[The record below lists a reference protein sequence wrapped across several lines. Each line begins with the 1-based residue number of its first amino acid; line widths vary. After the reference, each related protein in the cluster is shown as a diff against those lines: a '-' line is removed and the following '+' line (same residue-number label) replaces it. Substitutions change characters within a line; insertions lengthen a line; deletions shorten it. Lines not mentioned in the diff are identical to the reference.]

1 MPPAVARTST
11 DIPPVGRRS
20 LPSGATNPGQT
31 PLASLPRISQ
41 PSYPESM
48 SELPSPPV
56 ARREPLTN
64 TLHGQTLNDD
74 YAWLRNKDSEEVTAY
89 LVAENAYADAW
100 MAPTKPLQE
109 TLYREMLS
117 HIKETDESYPYRYAG
132 YYYYSR
138 TVEGSQ
144 YTIYCRRKGSMDAPE
159 EIILDGNELAKGH
172 PFMALG
178 GFSISEDQNLLA
190 YSVDHTGFRQYT
202 LHVKDLRSGET
213 LPDTAERVGSFV
225 WANDNTTLFYSV
237 EDEET
242 KRQHQLYRHSLGQ
255 PQSADTLVFEEPDE
269 RFNLGAGKT
278 RDLKFILLEIGSHTT
293 SESHFLPASDPL
305 AAWTLIEPRRD
316 DIEYYPD
323 HRDGLFYIRVNDTG
337 RNFRLVTTPVGQP
350 SASHWRELIPH
361 RDDVMLEDID
371 LFATFAAIGTRSN
384 GLPHIE
390 IAPFAEAGVL
400 GPAREIAL
408 PEPVYSVGGG
418 TNPDFATTSY
428 RYGYQSLVTPASVYE
443 LEIATHE
450 SILRKQQEVPGGFDR
465 TLYASERVFAIA
477 EDGTKVPVSIVY
489 RRDKKTTANPLHVY
503 AYGSYGYSLPVS
515 FSGNRLSLLDRGVV
529 MAFAHIRGGGDMGK
543 PWHDAGRLMQ
553 KRNTFTDFITAVQHL
568 TANGYGDP
576 ARVSAEGGSA
586 GGLLMGAITNL
597 RPDLFRA
604 IISHVPFVDVMNTML
619 DASLPLTV
627 PEYEEWGNPNEPAA
641 FEYMLSYSP
650 YDNLKAAAYPA
661 ILVKTSLNDSQVM
674 YWEPAKYV
682 ARLRTL
688 KQDNNPLLLY
698 TNMAAGHGGAS
709 GRYDYLREIAF
720 DYAFILRTLGVH

>member
-1 MPPAVARTST
+1 
-11 DIPPVGRRS
+11 
-20 LPSGATNPGQT
+20 
-31 PLASLPRISQ
+31 
-41 PSYPESM
+41 M
-48 SELPSPPV
+48 SEMPLPPV
-56 ARREPLTN
+56 ARREPLTT
-64 TLHGQTLNDD
+64 TLHGHTLHDD
-74 YAWLRNKDSEEVTAY
+74 YAWLRNKESQEVTAY
-89 LVAENAYADAW
+89 LEAENAYTEAW
-100 MAPTKPLQE
+100 MAPTKDLQE

-117 HIKETDESYPYRYAG
+117 HIKETDESYPYHYAG
-132 YYYYSR
+132 HYYYSR

-144 YTIYCRRKGSMDAPE
+144 YAIYCRRKGSMEAPE
-159 EIILDGNELAKGH
+159 EVILDGNQLAVGH

-178 GFSISEDQNLLA
+178 AFSISEDQNLLA

-202 LHVKDLRSGET
+202 LHIRDLRSKISAPT
-213 LPDTAERVGSFV
+213 RCSPDTAERVGSIV

-242 KRQHQLYRHSLGQ
+242 KRQHQLYRHTLGQ

-278 RDLKFILLEIGSHTT
+278 RDKKYILLEIGSHTT
-293 SESHFLPASDPL
+293 SEGHFLPASQPT
-305 AAWTLIEPRRD
+305 APWTLIEPRRD
-316 DIEYYPD
+316 DIEYYTD
-323 HRDGLFYIRVNDTG
+323 HRDGLFYIRANDTG

-350 SASHWRELIPH
+350 SSKNWSELIPH
-361 RDDVMLEDID
+361 RDSVMLEDVD

-390 IAPFAEAGVL
+390 IAHFDPGAKL
-400 GPAREIAL
+400 GPTREIAL
-408 PEPVYSVGGG
+408 PEPVYTVHGGI
-418 TNPDFATTSY
+418 NPEFATTSY

-443 LEIATHE
+443 LDITTHE

-465 TLYASERVFAIA
+465 SLYASERVFATA
-477 EDGTKVPVSIVY
+477 EDGTSVPVSIVY
-489 RRDKKTTANPLHVY
+489 RRDTKTSSNPLHVY
-503 AYGSYGYSLPVS
+503 AYGSYGYPLPIGFNS
-515 FSGNRLSLLDRGVV
+515 NRLSLLDRGVV

-553 KRNTFTDFITAVQHL
+553 KRNTFTDFIAAVQHL
-568 TANGYGDP
+568 TRNGYGDP
-576 ARVSAEGGSA
+576 GRVSAEGGSA
-586 GGLLMGAITNL
+586 GGLLMGAVTNL

-641 FEYMLSYSP
+641 FAYMLSYSP
-650 YDNLKAAAYPA
+650 YDNLKPGKYPA

-682 ARLRTL
+682 AKLRTL

-720 DYAFILRTLGVH
+720 DYAFILRTLEVVKVTTDDSRELQTTPASTRP

>member
-1 MPPAVARTST
+1 MPQTVIS
-11 DIPPVGRRS
+11 
-20 LPSGATNPGQT
+20 QT
-31 PLASLPRISQ
+31 PL
-41 PSYPESM
+41 
-48 SELPSPPV
+48 PPV
-56 ARREPLTN
+56 ARREPLTH
-64 TLHGQTLNDD
+64 TLHGQTLHDD
-74 YAWLRNKDSEEVTAY
+74 YAWLRNKDSEEVTTY
-89 LVAENAYADAW
+89 LKAENAYAEAW

-117 HIKETDESYPYRYAG
+117 HIKETDESYPYHYAG

-144 YTIYCRRKGSMDAPE
+144 YTIYCRRKGSMEAAE

-178 GFSISEDQNLLA
+178 AFAISEDQNLLA

-202 LHVKDLRSGET
+202 LHIKDLRTSET
-213 LPDTAERVGSFV
+213 LPDTAERVGSIV

-242 KRQHQLYRHSLGQ
+242 KRQHRLYRHTLGQ
-255 PQSADTLVFEEPDE
+255 PQAADTLVFEEPDE

-293 SESHFLPASDPL
+293 SESHYIPASNPT

-316 DIEYYPD
+316 NIEYYAD
-323 HRDGLFYIRVNDTG
+323 HRDGLFYIRANDTG
-337 RNFRLVTTPVGQP
+337 RNFRLVTVPVNQP
-350 SASHWRELIPH
+350 ASKNWRELIAH
-361 RDDVMLEDID
+361 RDDVMLEDVD

-390 IAPFAEAGVL
+390 ITPFAEAGTL
-400 GPAREIAL
+400 GPPREIAL
-408 PEPVYSVGGG
+408 PEPVYSVHGG
-418 TNPDFATTSY
+418 TNPDFAATSY

-443 LEIATHE
+443 LDIASHE

-465 TLYASERVFAIA
+465 TLYASERVFATA
-477 EDGTKVPVSIVY
+477 EDGTQVPVSIVY
-489 RRDKKTTANPLHVY
+489 RRDRKTAANPLHVY
-503 AYGSYGYSLPVS
+503 AYGSYGYSLPVG
-515 FSGNRLSLLDRGVV
+515 FNGNRLSLLDRGVV

-553 KRNTFTDFITAVQHL
+553 KRNTFTDFIAAVEHL
-568 TANGYGDP
+568 TRNGYGDP
-576 ARVSAEGGSA
+576 ARVSIEGGSA
-586 GGLLMGAITNL
+586 GGLLMGAVTNL

-604 IISHVPFVDVMNTML
+604 VISHVPFVDVMNTML

-641 FEYMLSYSP
+641 FAYMLSYSP
-650 YDNLKAAAYPA
+650 YDNLKSGAYPA

-682 ARLRTL
+682 AKLRTL
-688 KQDNNPLLLY
+688 KHDQNPLLLY

-720 DYAFILRTLGVH
+720 DYAFILRTLGAE

>member
-1 MPPAVARTST
+1 
-11 DIPPVGRRS
+11 
-20 LPSGATNPGQT
+20 
-31 PLASLPRISQ
+31 
-41 PSYPESM
+41 M
-48 SELPSPPV
+48 SDLPSPPV
-56 ARREPLTN
+56 ARREPLTK
-64 TLHGQTLNDD
+64 TLHGHTLHDD

-89 LVAENAYADAW
+89 LEAENAYADAW

-117 HIKETDESYPYRYAG
+117 HIKETDESYPYHYAG
-132 YYYYSR
+132 YYYYAR

-144 YTIYCRRKGSMDAPE
+144 YAIHCRRKGSMDAPE

-178 GFSISEDQNLLA
+178 GFNISEDQNLLA
-190 YSVDHTGFRQYT
+190 YSVDHTGFRQYA
-202 LHVKDLRSGET
+202 LHIKDLRSGET
-213 LPDTAERVGSFV
+213 LSDTAERVGSLV

-242 KRQHQLYRHSLGQ
+242 KRQHRLYRHTLGQ
-255 PQSADTLVFEEPDE
+255 PQSADTLIFEEPDE

-278 RDLKFILLEIGSHTT
+278 RDNKFILLEIGSHTT
-293 SESHFLPASDPL
+293 SESHFLSATDPL

-337 RNFRLVTTPVGQP
+337 RNFRLVTTSVGQP
-350 SASHWRELIPH
+350 SASHWREVIPH

-371 LFATFAAIGTRSN
+371 LFAAFAAIGTRSN

-390 IAPFAEAGVL
+390 IAPFAEAGAL
-400 GPAREIAL
+400 GPALEIAL
-408 PEPVYSVGGG
+408 PEPVYSVHGG

-450 SILRKQQEVPGGFDR
+450 STLRKQQEVPGGFDR
-465 TLYASERVFAIA
+465 TLYASERVFATA
-477 EDGTKVPVSIVY
+477 ADGTKVPVSIVY
-489 RRDKKTTANPLHVY
+489 RRDKKTAANPLHVY

-553 KRNTFTDFITAVQHL
+553 KRNTFTDFITAVEHL
-568 TANGYGDP
+568 TKNGFGDA
-576 ARVSAEGGSA
+576 ARVSIEGGSA
-586 GGLLMGAITNL
+586 GGLLMGAVTNL

-604 IISHVPFVDVMNTML
+604 VISHVPFVDVMNTML

-627 PEYEEWGNPNEPAA
+627 PEYEEWGNPNEPVA
-641 FEYMLSYSP
+641 FAYMLSYSP
-650 YDNLKAAAYPA
+650 YDNLKSGSYPA

-682 ARLRTL
+682 AKLRTL
-688 KQDNNPLLLY
+688 KHDQNPLLLY

-720 DYAFILRTLGVH
+720 DYAFILRTLGVV

>member
-1 MPPAVARTST
+1 
-11 DIPPVGRRS
+11 
-20 LPSGATNPGQT
+20 
-31 PLASLPRISQ
+31 
-41 PSYPESM
+41 M
-48 SELPSPPV
+48 SEMPLPPV
-56 ARREPLTN
+56 ARREPTTT
-64 TLHGQTLNDD
+64 TLHGHTLHDD
-74 YAWLRNKDSEEVTAY
+74 YAWLRNKDAQEVTAY
-89 LVAENAYADAW
+89 LEAENAYADAW
-100 MAPTKPLQE
+100 MAPTKDLQE

-144 YTIYCRRKGSMDAPE
+144 YTIYCRRKGSMDATE
-159 EIILDGNELAKGH
+159 EIILDGNQLAIGH

-178 GFSISEDQNLLA
+178 AFAISEDQNLLA

-202 LHVKDLRSGET
+202 LHIKDLRTGGT
-213 LPDTAERVGSFV
+213 LPDTAERVGSIV

-242 KRQHQLYRHSLGQ
+242 KRQHQLYRHTLGQ
-255 PQSADTLVFEEPDE
+255 PQSADVLIFEEPDE

-278 RDLKFILLEIGSHTT
+278 RDLKFILLDIGSHTT
-293 SESHFLPASDPL
+293 SESRFLPASEPT
-305 AAWTLIEPRRD
+305 APWTLIEPRRD
-316 DIEYYPD
+316 NIEYYAD
-323 HRDGLFYIRVNDTG
+323 HRDGLFYIRANDTG
-337 RNFRLVTTPVGQP
+337 RNFRLVTTPVDQP
-350 SASHWRELIPH
+350 SSKNWRELIPH
-361 RDDVMLEDID
+361 RDDVMLEDVD
-371 LFATFAAIGTRSN
+371 LFATFAAVGTRSN

-390 IAPFAEAGVL
+390 IAPFAKGGAL
-400 GPAREIAL
+400 GASREIAL
-408 PEPVYSVGGG
+408 PEPVYTVHGG
-418 TNPDFATTSY
+418 TNPDFSTTSY

-443 LEIATHE
+443 LDIATHE

-465 TLYASERVFAIA
+465 TRYASERVFAA
-477 EDGTKVPVSIVY
+477 APDGTEVPVSIVY
-489 RRDKKTTANPLHVY
+489 RRDQKTTRNPLHVY
-503 AYGSYGYSLPVS
+503 AYGSYGYSLPVG

-529 MAFAHIRGGGDMGK
+529 MAYAHIRGGGDMGK

-553 KRNTFTDFITAVQHL
+553 KRNTFTDFIAAVQHL
-568 TANGYGDP
+568 TAHGYGDP
-576 ARVSAEGGSA
+576 ARVSIEGGSA
-586 GGLLMGAITNL
+586 GGLLMGAVTNL

-604 IISHVPFVDVMNTML
+604 VISHVPFVDVMNTML

-627 PEYEEWGNPNEPAA
+627 PEYEEWGNPNQPEA
-641 FEYMLSYSP
+641 FAYMLSYSP
-650 YDNLKAAAYPA
+650 YDNLKAGNYPA

-688 KQDNNPLLLY
+688 KQDQTPLLLY

-720 DYAFILRTLGVH
+720 DYAFILRTLGVEETKAENSRESQRTPASISK